1 VSDDAERWLA
11 PVIRSRITRQEMA
24 TAYLDLLEG
33 SRVDL
38 GFILLAACSAG
49 ICALGFGMN
58 SPSVIVGSMIISP
71 LLHAI
76 ISIAAAFYWRDW
88 RGIGTGIN
96 TLGVGVLIVLG
107 VAAIIAVTTPIDHR
121 SEIIDRIH
129 TERWYYFG
137 VAALAGVAGGFAY
150 FWPRA
155 SEAIVG
161 IGIAVAL
168 VPPLAMTGIGL
179 GELEYRFTFDSAVIV
194 AVNLVALLAGSF
206 TAIMLLSY
214 IARQD

>member
-1 VSDDAERWLA
+1 VT
-11 PVIRSRITRQEMA
+11 RSWITRQEMA
-24 TAYLDLLEG
+24 TAYLDLLEQ

-38 GFILLAACSAG
+38 GFVLLSACSAG

-58 SPSVIVGSMIISP
+58 SPSVIIGSMVIFPI
-71 LLHAI
+71 LHAT
-76 ISIAAAFYWRDW
+76 ISIAAASYWRDW

-96 TLGVGVLIVLG
+96 TLGRGALIVLG
-107 VAAIIAVTTPIDHR
+107 VAAIIAVATPINHQ

-137 VAALAGVAGGFAY
+137 VAALAGVAGAFSY

-179 GELEYRFTFDSAVIV
+179 AELEYGFAFDSAVIV
-194 AVNLVALLAGSF
+194 AVNLAAILAGSF
-206 TAIMLLSY
+206 TATMLLSY